1 MLELDSALSI
11 LNTDNQMKATHDME
25 VESIKQELEHF
36 RENLYTARNA
46 AKEARDSAKE
56 ITGMDF
62 NRDVPEEITNAF
74 NDLPDTVSELDH
86 TIDVMRLRC
95 EGVANIDD
103 SVLEE
108 YQKYQREIAEKTVEC
123 RGRELELVNVE
134 REIQNV
140 KPLWL
145 KALNTLIVQIN
156 QNFGKFM
163 FHLSYSGEVYLFEG
177 NKEAS

>member
-1 MLELDSALSI
+1 
-11 LNTDNQMKATHDME
+11 ME
-25 VESIKQELEHF
+25 IESIKQELENV
-36 RENLYTARNA
+36 RENLSAARNA
-46 AKEARDSAKE
+46 AKVARESAKE

-62 NRDVPEEITNAF
+62 TSEVPEEITNTF
-74 NDLPDTVSELDH
+74 NELPDTVSELDH

-108 YQKYQREIAEKTVEC
+108 YQEYQRKIAKETADCREAEEK
-123 RGRELELVNVE
+123 LVNVE
-134 REIQNV
+134 REIQTI

-145 KALNTLIVQIN
+145 NALNTLIVQIN
-156 QNFGKFM
+156 QNFGRFM
-163 FHLSYSGEVYLFEG
+163 FHLNYSGEVYLFEG